1 MAWYDTIV
9 EIKNTAVDFLRN
21 DTVQDIASAASSILG
36 GGSSGGG
43 SQQTTIIK
51 PPSLGEYTVSSA
63 NLTRS
68 SAGKPTFKD
77 IGEAGFQNYAALQAY
92 WRYYLTSVGRMS
104 TGTTGG
110 VRRRTTRV

>member
-9 EIKNTAVDFLRN
+9 DIKNTAVDFLKS
-21 DTVQDIASAASSILG
+21 DTVQDIASVASDFLG
-36 GGSSGGG
+36 DGG
-43 SQQTTIIK
+43 SQSRPSTTIIK
-51 PPSLGEYTVSSA
+51 PPSLGEYTVSGT

-68 SAGKPTFKD
+68 TAGRPSFKD

-92 WRYYLTSVGRMS
+92 WRYYLTSVGRMG

-110 VRRRTTRV
+110 ARRTTRRT

>member
-92 WRYYLTSVGRMS
+92 WRYYLTSVGRMG
-104 TGTTGG
+104 TGTTANI
-110 VRRRTTRV
+110 RRTTRRT

>member
-1 MAWYDTIV
+1 MLV
-9 EIKNTAVDFLRN
+9 LH
-21 DTVQDIASAASSILG
+21 TVQDIAGAADYFLG
-36 GGSSGGG
+36 GGDSGK

-51 PPSLGEYTVSSA
+51 PPSLGEYTVSGT
-63 NLTRS
+63 NLSRS
-68 SAGKPTFKD
+68 KAGKPTFKD

-110 VRRRTTRV
+110 QRRTRRV